1 MLTSSAAADCHG
13 QELWEAAVEK
23 FHDPEHG
30 INIVIGPVTAYS
42 ASEDLL
48 RGAAALRRKHGLVG
62 HIHLLE
68 TRGQALQA
76 RQFLP
81 TGSAVKYLHST
92 GFLQVR
98 LSAPLEV
105 CCGCDEEAST

>member
-1 MLTSSAAADCHG
+1 MQA
-13 QELWEAAVEK
+13 LWEAAVEK
-23 FHDPEHG
+23 FHDPEQG

-42 ASEDLL
+42 ASEALL

-81 TGSAVKYLHST
+81 TGSAVKFLHST

-98 LSAPLEV
+98 LGFFPVVVRRERAHVPLM
-105 CCGCDEEAST
+105 